1 MASNEQDF
9 VWIDIDITLA
19 DAIDAARTKEADVV
33 EMLQNLKAGS
43 YTQPTLPTKRKDE
56 H

>member
-19 DAIDAARTKEADVV
+19 DAIDAARNGASDVV
-33 EMLQNLKAGS
+33 EMLENLK
-43 YTQPTLPTKRKDE
+43 E
-56 H
+56 HLDALRALQGVK